1 MEANEK
7 LYQKIA
13 AQYKQQI
20 IAGTYSVGDM
30 LPAERVI
37 AEQMDVSR
45 TVIRE
50 AMIMLE
56 VEGFVEV
63 RKGSGIRVI
72 SQTGNSGSSD
82 KSIEVFDAYDE
93 FIKTCGPFE
102 LLQARQLFESSIAEF
117 AAIQATKKDLVELM
131 KIQENAKE
139 DDYSRDSHWDREF
152 HIQLAR
158 CTQNSAIV
166 HVAEMLCKN
175 RELNPYWKKLH
186 EHIEDNQIRS
196 WCSEHDLIVQALVKG
211 DSKAAKLAAWTHIE
225 NTKQMLFD
233 ASSDDYDRFLFA
245 DSPFADQN

>member
-1 MEANEK
+1 MEPNEK

-13 AQYKQQI
+13 AQYKRQI
-20 IAGTYSVGDM
+20 ISGQFTVGDM

-72 SQTGNSGSSD
+72 SNTGNND
-82 KSIEVFDAYDE
+82 KNVESLDFSDE
-93 FIKTCGPFE
+93 FMRTCGPFE

-117 AAIQATKKDLVELM
+117 AAMQATKKDLVELM

-175 RELNPYWKKLH
+175 REVNPYWKKLH

-196 WCSEHDLIVQALVKG
+196 WCSEHDLIVQALIKG
-211 DSKAAKLAAWTHIE
+211 DAKAAKQAAWTHIE

-245 DSPFADQN
+245 DSPWAEQL